1 VDCDALTAMRFFI
14 FYKHLLFPFVL
25 FFILNFLE
33 LFFMHRKIERSYKEL
48 EARKNRVSQLEKV
61 YMDMAM
67 KKELQVLI
75 F

>member
-1 VDCDALTAMRFFI
+1 
-14 FYKHLLFPFVL
+14 
-25 FFILNFLE
+25 
-33 LFFMHRKIERSYKEL
+33 MHRKTERSYKEL
-48 EARKNRVSQLEKV
+48 EARKIRVSQLEKV

>member
-1 VDCDALTAMRFFI
+1 
-14 FYKHLLFPFVL
+14 
-25 FFILNFLE
+25 
-33 LFFMHRKIERSYKEL
+33 MHRKIERSYKEL